1 MCECVCVLCSVCV
14 LCANHHKMEQVSPVV
29 SNLTIA
35 FIIITDS
42 IIILYHVTVPIQIC
56 VVVINFAR
64 FYNFV

>member
-1 MCECVCVLCSVCV
+1 MYMNHIQYSHHCIQANVCDMVHYSVV
-14 LCANHHKMEQVSPVV
+14 DKL
-29 SNLTIA
+29 LLA